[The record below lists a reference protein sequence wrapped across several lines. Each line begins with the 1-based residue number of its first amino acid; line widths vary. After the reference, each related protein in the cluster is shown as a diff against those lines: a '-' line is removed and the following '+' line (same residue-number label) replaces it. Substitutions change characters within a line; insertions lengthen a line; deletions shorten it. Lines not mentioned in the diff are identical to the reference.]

1 MTTTAPLQPIET
13 GGAGPPGRGRK
24 PWLVV
29 AVAVLVALVA
39 AGSLALV
46 VLRSGDDQGAPAT
59 TTVPTATTATTPT
72 TVPTTAPTTVPPTTP
87 PTTPPAGDAST
98 AVWPHA
104 RSSTR
109 YADPLAAARGFAV
122 DYLGVVNPA
131 VGPFMAGDARSGEVT
146 VGAMTVFVRQL
157 GTDGTWWVLGSS
169 ADRILLDTPT
179 SLDVISSPVR
189 LQGRSSAFEA
199 NVSVEIREDGNRFPL
214 GTGFVMG
221 GAFADLEPF
230 DGVVTFSEP
239 TAVNA
244 GAIVLFERSARD
256 GRIDSASVVRV
267 FFTSS
272 VPVEPPLPCP
282 TTTRPTA
289 PSGQMVVT
297 VYFTCNAEAL
307 VPAYRLAPASTGV
320 LRAALERLL
329 AGPTPAERA
338 AGLGSWFSED
348 TGGML
353 AGVSLSDGKAV
364 VDFRDLRPVIPNAS
378 TSAGS
383 QLLLRQL
390 DATVFQ
396 FPTVR
401 SVEYRING
409 SCSTF
414 FEWLQMA
421 CTVRSR

>member
-1 MTTTAPLQPIET
+1 MTTTALPQPIET
-13 GGAGPPGRGRK
+13 GGAGPPRRGREG
-24 PWLVV
+24 WRIV
-29 AVAVLVALVA
+29 ALTVLVALVG
-39 AGSLALV
+39 AGGLALM
-46 VLRSGDDQGAPAT
+46 VLRWGDDEEAPAT

-72 TVPTTAPTTVPPTTP
+72 TVTTPTTEPPTTR
-87 PTTPPAGDAST
+87 PTTPRPGDTAT
-98 AVWPHA
+98 AVWPYA
-104 RSSTR
+104 GSGTR
-109 YADPLAAARGFAV
+109 YAGPLAAARGFAV
-122 DYLGVVNPA
+122 DYLGVVDPV

-157 GTDGTWWVLGSS
+157 GPDGTWWVLGSS
-169 ADRILLDTPT
+169 ADRIRLDTPT
-179 SLDVISSPVR
+179 SLDVVSSPVR
-189 LQGRSSAFEA
+189 LQGRSSTFEA
-199 NVSVEIREDGNRFPL
+199 NVSIEIREDGNRFPL
-214 GTGFVMG
+214 GTGSVMG

-244 GAIVLFERSARD
+244 GAIVAFERSARD

-267 FFTSS
+267 LFTRS
-272 VPVEPPLPCP
+272 VPVEPSVPCP
-282 TTTRPTA
+282 PATRPTA

-297 VYFTCNAEAL
+297 VYFTCGAETL

-320 LRAALERLL
+320 LRAALEALL
-329 AGPTPAERA
+329 AGPTPAERS
-338 AGLGSWFSED
+338 AGLGSWFSEE
-348 TGGML
+348 TAGML
-353 AGVSLSDGKAV
+353 AGVNLVDGNAV

>member
-1 MTTTAPLQPIET
+1 MTTTALPQPIET
-13 GGAGPPGRGRK
+13 GGAGPPARGRK

-29 AVAVLVALVA
+29 ALAVVVALVA
-39 AGSLALV
+39 AGSLVLV
-46 VLRSGDDQGAPAT
+46 VLQSGEDQGVPAT
-59 TTVPTATTATTPT
+59 TTAPTATTTTTPT
-72 TVPTTAPTTVPPTTP
+72 TVPPSTPTTVPPTTP
-87 PTTPPAGDAST
+87 PAGDTVT
-98 AVWPHA
+98 AVWPYA
-104 RSSTR
+104 QSSTR

-122 DYLGVVNPA
+122 DYLGVANPT
-131 VGPFMAGDARSGEVT
+131 VGPFLAGDARSGEVQ
-146 VGAMTVFVRQL
+146 VGRMTVFVRQL
-157 GTDGTWWVLGSS
+157 GTDATWWVLGSS
-169 ADRILLDTPT
+169 AERIRLDTPT

-189 LQGRSSAFEA
+189 VQGRSSAFEA

-214 GTGFVMG
+214 GTGYVMG

-230 DGVVTFSEP
+230 DGVVTFSDP
-239 TAVNA
+239 AALNA

-256 GRIDSASVVRV
+256 GSIDSASVVRV
-267 FFTSS
+267 LFTSS
-272 VPVEPPLPCP
+272 SPADPPLPCP
-282 TTTRPTA
+282 TAARPTA

-297 VYFTCNAEAL
+297 VYFTCNGETE

-329 AGPTPAERA
+329 AGPTPAERS
-338 AGLGSWFSED
+338 AGLSSWFSGD
-348 TGGML
+348 TAGIL

-414 FEWLQMA
+414 FGWLQMA
-421 CTVRSR
+421 CAVRSR

>member
-13 GGAGPPGRGRK
+13 GGAGPPARGRK

-29 AVAVLVALVA
+29 ALALVVSLVA
-39 AGSLALV
+39 AASLALV
-46 VLRSGDDQGAPAT
+46 VLRSDEDQGAATT
-59 TTVPTATTATTPT
+59 TTVPTATTVTTATT
-72 TVPTTAPTTVPPTTP
+72 VPTTP
-87 PTTPPAGDAST
+87 PTTAAPPTTSPAGDTAS
-98 AVWPHA
+98 AVWPYA

-109 YADPLAAARGFAV
+109 YADPLSAARGFAV
-122 DYLGVVNPA
+122 DYLGVVDPA
-131 VGPFMAGDARSGEVT
+131 VGSFMAGDARSGEVQ
-146 VGAMTVFVRQL
+146 VGRMTVFVRQL
-157 GTDGTWWVLGSS
+157 GPDGSWWVLGSS
-169 ADRILLDTPT
+169 AERIQLDTPT

-214 GTGFVMG
+214 GTGYVMG
-221 GAFADLEPF
+221 GAFAELEPF

-239 TAVNA
+239 TAVGAGAGA

-272 VPVEPPLPCP
+272 SAAEPCP
-282 TTTRPTA
+282 TTARPTA

-297 VYFTCNAEAL
+297 VYFTCNEETV

-320 LRAALERLL
+320 LRAALEQLL
-329 AGPTPAERA
+329 AGPKPAERA
-338 AGLGSWFSED
+338 AGLDSWFSDD
-348 TGGML
+348 TAGML

-401 SVEYRING
+401 SVEYRIDG

-414 FEWLQMA
+414 FEWLQLA